1 MDESAALD
9 VTAARAVET
18 GERDR
23 VLWSDADRE
32 WASRAAAAI
41 VGERASADD
50 FLARRAQLVL
60 ERIGTRQPGVTRTV
74 RGIRWR
80 PWVGVVTV
88 LGAFALGVLVDR
100 IGGGSS
106 INLLAPPVF
115 ALVAWNLVVYLWLLV
130 RPFVLRGGAVG
141 PVRAVVIRA
150 AAVRGAVDGWR
161 GEGALAR
168 RSVLGALPGDWAR
181 IAAPLYSARAARVL
195 HLAAAATALGV
206 IAGLYTRGLAFEY
219 RASWEST
226 FLGAEQV
233 HALLAFTLAPGS
245 LVTGIP
251 VPDVAAIEAIRA
263 PASENAAPWMHLMAG
278 TVAVVV
284 IVPRLVLA
292 LAAWLVERR
301 RARRVALPLDDP
313 YFRRLVGTWV
323 GEATPVRVIPYSYTL
338 AAEARAGLEA
348 VLAQAFGN
356 APATI
361 ERSVAWGDDVPPD
374 SGATAAATDGTGAG
388 GIRLPLFSL
397 TATPEE
403 DAHGRFLD
411 AVAAPDAAPASAGR
425 GRTARGG
432 PAGAAPS
439 ARTVA
444 LVDESAYLSRWPD
457 DEARRE
463 ARRAAWRDLLE
474 AHGASAL
481 FVDLADPD
489 PAPAAARLADAASV
503 VAPHPDARTAR

>member
-1 MDESAALD
+1 MDEQAALE

-41 VGERASADD
+41 VGERASADA

-88 LGAFALGVLVDR
+88 LGAFVLGVVVDR

-115 ALVAWNLVVYLWLLV
+115 ALVAWNLVVYVWLLL
-130 RPFVLRGGAVG
+130 RPVVLRGGAVG
-141 PVRAVVIRA
+141 PVRAVLIRA

-161 GEGALAR
+161 GDGAVAR
-168 RSVLGALPGDWAR
+168 RSVLTGLPGEWAR

-226 FLGAEQV
+226 FLGAEHV
-233 HALLAFTLAPGS
+233 HALLAVTLAPGS
-245 LVTGIP
+245 LLTGIP
-251 VPDVAAIEAIRA
+251 VPDVAGIEAIRA
-263 PASENAAPWMHLMAG
+263 PASENAAPWMHLMAA
-278 TVAVVV
+278 TVVAVVV
-284 IVPRLVLA
+284 LPRLVLA

-301 RARRVALPLDDP
+301 RARRVALPLGDP
-313 YFRRLVGTWV
+313 YFRRLVSAWV
-323 GEATPVRVIPYSYTL
+323 GEPTPVRVIPYSYTL
-338 AAEARAGLEA
+338 AADARAGLEA
-348 VLAQAFGN
+348 VLARAFGN
-356 APATI
+356 APAAI
-361 ERSVAWGDDVPPD
+361 ERSVAGGDEFGDAAD
-374 SGATAAATDGTGAG
+374 GGATATDAAGPAG
-388 GIRLPLFSL
+388 LRLPLFSL

-411 AVAAPDAAPASAGR
+411 ELTGVAASARPAAPGR
-425 GRTARGG
+425 
-432 PAGAAPS
+432 P
-439 ARTVA
+439 
-444 LVDESAYLSRWPD
+444 
-457 DEARRE
+457 
-463 ARRAAWRDLLE
+463 
-474 AHGASAL
+474 
-481 FVDLADPD
+481 
-489 PAPAAARLADAASV
+489 
-503 VAPHPDARTAR
+503 